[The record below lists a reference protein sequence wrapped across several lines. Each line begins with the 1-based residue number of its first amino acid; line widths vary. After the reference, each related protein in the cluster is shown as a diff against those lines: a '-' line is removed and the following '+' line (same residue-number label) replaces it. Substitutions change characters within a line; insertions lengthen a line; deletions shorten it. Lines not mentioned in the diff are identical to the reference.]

1 MATSEVSMQTEAR
14 PVTLQQKVGV
24 WLSATRPKTLPAALA
39 PVLVGS
45 AFAWRDGSFHAPAA
59 WACLAF
65 AILVQ
70 IGTNFANDYYDFVKG
85 ADTRDRVGPTRAVA
99 AGLIAPKV
107 MHRATAMVFLAA
119 FLVGLTLLR
128 YGGWPLLLVG
138 VSSILCGYAYTGG
151 PFPLGYNGLGDLF
164 VFIFFGLVAVGT
176 TYLVQAGHPTSEVWL
191 GAVAVGCLA
200 ANILVANNYR
210 DVETDTKAGKRTT
223 VVRFGKRF
231 ARMQFLVAHLVA
243 FAVPIELWRRGHGAP
258 VLVPLVWVYAA
269 ARQVQT
275 LKTARTPQELIQL
288 LGSTGR
294 YLALYAATLGLGL
307 VLAQKF

>member
-1 MATSEVSMQTEAR
+1 MQREAH
-14 PVTLQQKVGV
+14 PVTLQQKIGV

-45 AFAWRDGSFHAPAA
+45 AFAWREGSFHAPAA

-99 AGLIAPKV
+99 AGLIAPDV
-107 MHRATAMVFLAA
+107 MKRATAVVFLAA

-138 VSSILCGYAYTGG
+138 VSSIVCGYAYTGG

-176 TYLVQAGHPTSEVWL
+176 TYFVQAGHPTSEVWL
-191 GAVAVGCLA
+191 GAVAVGFLA

-210 DVETDTKAGKRTT
+210 DVETDAKAGKRTT
-223 VVRFGKRF
+223 VVRFGKAF
-231 ARMQFLVAHLVA
+231 ARMQFLVAHLIA
-243 FAVPIELWRRGHGAP
+243 FAVPVELWRRGHGAP
-258 VLVPLVWVYAA
+258 VLAPLVWVYAA
-269 ARQVQT
+269 VRQVLT
-275 LKTARTPQELIQL
+275 LKNARTPQELIQL

-294 YLALYAATLGLGL
+294 YLALYAATLALGL
-307 VLAQKF
+307 VLAQKT